1 MRCISFAA
9 LAAIVATLA
18 ASSVHA
24 QQVSPKYQPVP
35 NSGGVNLPPPQPPP
49 APYNPMPGV
58 PLGKGVYGT
67 GSVQSNN
74 GQVNGGTVGVIIP
87 HDVGK

>member
-1 MRCISFAA
+1 MRFPSFVA
-9 LAAIVATLA
+9 LAAIVFTLA

-24 QQVSPKYQPVP
+24 QSVPSQYQPVP
-35 NSGGVNLPPPQPPP
+35 NSGGVNLPPPQPAPP
-49 APYNPMPGV
+49 PYNPLPGV
-58 PLGKGVYGT
+58 PLGNGVYGT

-87 HDVGK
+87 HDIGK